1 MGITPSSLYNHFP
14 GKQALYAAVLQ
25 RGVEPIME
33 LVADAWQRGV
43 SRREDVRAT
52 MAAMVPH
59 LAAHPHLARL
69 LQRAMLEESPE
80 VRALIA
86 RWLEPLYRKGLG
98 VVGKVAGDAGW
109 ERDDAPHLAIML
121 FEMLFGYF
129 ANATAL
135 QQLAG
140 WTDDPLSEPAVA
152 HQQRILEEAIFRL
165 LGPRRQRAPRK
176 RRKCTWPSQDT
187 VDGSPTRASP
197 AFASAS
203 AKGSPAVAHGGPRSA
218 ATRSTTWPSAS
229 AT

>member
-1 MGITPSSLYNHFP
+1 MPAVSRTSREAPPDALPTRELIIDRAERLFAARGIDGVAVRDLAREMGITPSSLYNHFP

-25 RGVEPIME
+25 RGVEPIIEM
-33 LVADAWQRGV
+33 VADAWQRGV

-86 RWLEPLYRKGLG
+86 RWLEPLYQKGLG

-129 ANATAL
+129 ANAAAL

-165 LGPRRQRAPRK
+165 LGPRRQRASRK
-176 RRKCTWPSQDT
+176 RRK
-187 VDGSPTRASP
+187 
-197 AFASAS
+197 
-203 AKGSPAVAHGGPRSA
+203 
-218 ATRSTTWPSAS
+218 
-229 AT
+229 

>member
-1 MGITPSSLYNHFP
+1 MPAVSRTPREALPDALPTRELILDRAERLFAARGIDGVAVRDLAREMGITPSSLYNHFP

-33 LVADAWQRGV
+33 MVADAWQRGV

-69 LQRAMLEESPE
+69 LQRAMLEESPC

-86 RWLEPLYRKGLG
+86 RWLEPLYREGLG

-129 ANATAL
+129 ANAAAL

-140 WTDDPLSEPAVA
+140 WTDDPLSDRAVA

-165 LGPRRQRAPRK
+165 LGPRRQRARRK
-176 RRKCTWPSQDT
+176 RRK
-187 VDGSPTRASP
+187 
-197 AFASAS
+197 
-203 AKGSPAVAHGGPRSA
+203 
-218 ATRSTTWPSAS
+218 
-229 AT
+229 